1 MVGVGILTLLSLLL
15 IVLSGQYLGK
25 TVFIASCHAV
35 ARVTYL
41 VAPTVFDTV
50 ESYRKCRRPVGA
62 GMMYLLVQNF
72 LLSSKLGSQSGTVC
86 SLEEQK
92 SVCIHCSDTEEYEF
106 SGTWLQCKEGGLE
119 RDND

>member
-1 MVGVGILTLLSLLL
+1 MVGAGILTLLSLLL

-25 TVFIASCHAV
+25 TVFTGYCHDV

-62 GMMYLLVQNF
+62 GMMLPTCSA
-72 LLSSKLGSQSGTVC
+72 LSSQQQIWEPVRYSLQS
-86 SLEEQK
+86 
-92 SVCIHCSDTEEYEF
+92 
-106 SGTWLQCKEGGLE
+106 
-119 RDND
+119 